1 MYKRNFIMLACF
13 LLILFLGACA
23 ASGDSEGEQAEE
35 SSIDLTEDE
44 NSLADDSKRNE
55 ERDTESDDA
64 NNDEKNVAAT
74 DEQDHQEENNDSEET
89 DAKVGLKE
97 DYLQKLNEAKNEWDD
112 KEPTDSS
119 TYAHKNLEGAKF
131 DVWDGLLNEV
141 YGVLEENLSE
151 ENMNQLRE
159 EQRNWLAYRD
169 ETAKEASLK
178 YEGGTQE
185 QLEYTAVL
193 VNLTEER
200 SFELVDEYME

>member
-1 MYKRNFIMLACF
+1 MYKRNFIMLSCF

-23 ASGDSEGEQAEE
+23 NSGDSEGEQEKE
-35 SSIDLTEDE
+35 SSIDMTEDE
-44 NSLADDSKRNE
+44 DSLADDSGKDE

-64 NNDEKNVAAT
+64 NNDEKDVAT
-74 DEQDHQEENNDSEET
+74 DEQDHQEENSDSEET

-119 TYAHKNLEGAKF
+119 TYAQKNLEGAKF

-141 YGVLEENLSE
+141 YGVLEENLTK
-151 ENMNQLRE
+151 ENMDQLRE
-159 EQRNWLAYRD
+159 EQRNWLTYRD

-185 QLEYTAVL
+185 HLEYTAVL
-193 VNLTEER
+193 VVLTEER
-200 SFELVDEYME
+200 SFELVDDYME